1 MIRVAFDLPSK
12 TVLHKALKDN
22 SGNVNASVMQAS
34 CNTALKLLFLCCRM
48 SLCWYGTISKH
59 LGP

>member
-1 MIRVAFDLPSK
+1 MIRIAFDLPSK

-34 CNTALKLLFLCCRM
+34 CNTALKLLFCAAE
-48 SLCWYGTISKH
+48 
-59 LGP
+59 